1 MKTLFSKTDW
11 VNNRNKA
18 LLRAGEGIIAARRS
32 LDQLDE
38 ALQNTTESSPRS
50 PLLWMSCTASAVRS
64 IPSSSDSSSL
74 QLPRVSATRIFI
86 EEKRNE
92 TQRHRDQRRNLFG

>member
-38 ALQNTTESSPRS
+38 ALQNTTIGVFPEVPVVVDVVHR
-50 PLLWMSCTASAVRS
+50 LRGE
-64 IPSSSDSSSL
+64 IDSSSL

>member
-1 MKTLFSKTDW
+1 MKTPFSKTDW

-38 ALQNTTESSPRS
+38 ALQNTAIGVFPDVPVVVDVVYRLRGEIDSILIGLVESSAAPRKRDEDFHGG
-50 PLLWMSCTASAVRS
+50 TA
-64 IPSSSDSSSL
+64 
-74 QLPRVSATRIFI
+74 
-86 EEKRNE
+86 E
-92 TQRHRDQRRNLFG
+92 

>member
-18 LLRAGEGIIAARRS
+18 LLRAGEGIIAALRS

-38 ALQNTTESSPRS
+38 ALQNTTIGVFPEVPVVVDVVHRLRGEIDSILIGFVESSAAPR
-50 PLLWMSCTASAVRS
+50 
-64 IPSSSDSSSL
+64 
-74 QLPRVSATRIFI
+74 
-86 EEKRNE
+86 KRDEDFHRGE
-92 TQRHRDQRRNLFG
+92 TK

>member
-1 MKTLFSKTDW
+1 MKTPFSKTDW

-38 ALQNTTESSPRS
+38 ALQNTAIGVFPEVPAVVDVVHRLRGEIDSILIGFVESSAVPRKRDE
-50 PLLWMSCTASAVRS
+50 AFHGG
-64 IPSSSDSSSL
+64 DS
-74 QLPRVSATRIFI
+74 
-86 EEKRNE
+86 
-92 TQRHRDQRRNLFG
+92 